1 MNTWIFKRSMV
12 AASMFCI
19 LAGSTASAEQGAPP
33 GELEAL
39 KRMMQEVISE
49 NQELRIRVRELEA
62 EMTKVKA
69 AVTKREQAP
78 EEAAK
83 EAAKEPAK
91 ELAKEAAK
99 EAAKEPAEVVDKALL
114 DTIKERL
121 KIELGG
127 AIELEAGWRKNFR
140 GVSG

>member
-19 LAGSTASAEQGAPP
+19 LAGSTAWAEQGATP
-33 GELEAL
+33 GELETL

-49 NQELRIRVRELEA
+49 NRELRIRVRKLEA

-83 EAAKEPAK
+83 EAGTGPAKEPTK
-91 ELAKEAAK
+91 ETAKEAATGP
-99 EAAKEPAEVVDKALL
+99 AKEDKA
-114 DTIKERL
+114 
-121 KIELGG
+121 
-127 AIELEAGWRKNFR
+127 
-140 GVSG
+140 